1 MIVLDQ
7 ERQEGGLHM
16 CKVTA
21 FTIDGRT
28 IHMADI
34 KQKYVANIIDAARKC
49 DYIDKIILFGSAL
62 EERCRENSDMDL
74 AVFGNQPEGKC
85 LTSAK
90 YKRFAQQLSSFDEYK
105 QNYDLLYF
113 KTGNKYE
120 GMIMGHIM
128 EGETLYERQS

>member
-1 MIVLDQ
+1 
-7 ERQEGGLHM
+7 M

-21 FTIDGRT
+21 YTIDGRT

-62 EERCRENSDMDL
+62 EERCQESSDIDL
-74 AVFGNQPEGKC
+74 AIFGNQPEGKC
-85 LTSAK
+85 LTSAG
-90 YKRFAQQLSSFDEYK
+90 YRRFARQLSRFDDFA

-113 KTGNKYE
+113 KTGKNHKE
-120 GMIMGHIM
+120 TIMKHIL
-128 EGETLYERQS
+128 EGETLYEKQH

>member
-1 MIVLDQ
+1 
-7 ERQEGGLHM
+7 M

-62 EERCRENSDMDL
+62 EERCKESSDIDL
-74 AVFGNQPEGKC
+74 AIFGNQSKGKC
-85 LTSAK
+85 LASRKFRRFSDQLAQR
-90 YKRFAQQLSSFDEYK
+90 YKWPCGYEVSREHEHRHCYEADDFAVPAFY
-105 QNYDLLYF
+105 
-113 KTGNKYE
+113 
-120 GMIMGHIM
+120 
-128 EGETLYERQS
+128 

>member
-1 MIVLDQ
+1 
-7 ERQEGGLHM
+7 M

-62 EERCRENSDMDL
+62 EERCKESSDIDL
-74 AVFGNQPEGKC
+74 AIFGNQSKGKC
-85 LTSAK
+85 LDSRK
-90 YKRFAQQLSSFDEYK
+90 FRRFSDQLALFDDFN
-105 QNYDLLYF
+105 QAYDLLYF
-113 KTGNKYE
+113 KTGTKNDE
-120 GMIMGHIM
+120 LIMDQIAK
-128 EGETLYERQS
+128 GEVLYER